1 MKTLFSFF
9 CLSSFC
15 PVICRADCVFSYFSV
30 FSFSLFA
37 HFFVS
42 MNNLCLFDKI
52 IFSFCFRTNYLF
64 PSNNS
69 FLRVLMFHNQI
80 YNFRSF
86 PNLPFLCC
94 CFLDTN
100 AGLRILSILVGTGS
114 ESGPERIVS
123 NSPLQSGECKY
134 TPIAKKNMQFL
145 TILK

>member
-15 PVICRADCVFSYFSV
+15 PVICRADCMFSYFSV

-86 PNLPFLCC
+86 PNLPFLCS

-100 AGLRILSILVGTGS
+100 AGLRILSILVGIQI
-114 ESGPERIVS
+114 RIWIVS

-134 TPIAKKNMQFL
+134 TPIAKKLCNF
-145 TILK
+145 